1 MTIPAMLRET
11 QVFGAPDYGL
21 GDQHSA
27 PKAGAV
33 NLRGPG
39 AEDHFRV
46 ELATQRSQDQEFNA
60 RWREL
65 VAASKSPERIFQTP
79 AFFRVMLDTRTAGTR
94 VELLAIVRQSD
105 NEIEGVVP
113 VMLMEQTLSFAIG
126 KLVLF
131 APKVPM
137 VRLLGSIPA
146 ASSEIG
152 VVECLAHKIL
162 ALFPEAKSISMQAMP
177 VDSDYW
183 RTLAKIG
190 ARQRGLST
198 ALLGDWRS
206 CHTMPLPASFEQY
219 VGQFSAKK
227 RYNLNRQIRRLEQ
240 QAGALELLRIEHTD
254 RVDTL
259 LHSLAE
265 LVSPAE
271 FAANVHPRTLAHLA
285 TQGLLCCYVLRA
297 GGESLAVIMAT
308 RAAGVVHVAK
318 IFDAGSHRA
327 LSIGTSAMHLAV
339 EDIIGQGGIGLIDF
353 GYGTPK
359 HESSSSQVIETRGQI
374 LLFKCTNN
382 VRRLYSAH
390 AVFYRTSEALI
401 ATVKLVRKKVTAIWR
416 ERGIAGLISR

>member
-1 MTIPAMLRET
+1 MTIPSMLGEA
-11 QVFGAPDYGL
+11 QIFGVPDYGL
-21 GDQHSA
+21 VDQNWA
-27 PKAGAV
+27 PKTGGA
-33 NLRGPG
+33 NLRGPVT
-39 AEDHFRV
+39 ADHFRV
-46 ELATQRSQDQEFNA
+46 ELATHQSQDQVFGA
-60 RWREL
+60 RWSEL
-65 VAASKSPERIFQTP
+65 VAASNSPERIYQTP
-79 AFFRVMLDTRTAGTR
+79 AFFRFLLDTRTAGSR
-94 VELLAIVRQSD
+94 IELLAIVRQSD

-113 VMLMEQTLSFAIG
+113 VMLTEQTLSFAIG

-131 APKVPM
+131 APKIRM
-137 VRLLGSIPA
+137 VRLLGSVPA

-162 ALFPEAKSISMQAMP
+162 AQFPEAKSISMQALP

-183 RTLAKIG
+183 RTLEKIG

-198 ALLGDWRS
+198 ALLGDWRV
-206 CHTMPLPASFEQY
+206 CHTMPLPATFEQY

-240 QAGALELLRIEHTD
+240 HVGTLELSRVQHTD
-254 RVDTL
+254 RVDAM

-271 FAANVHPRTLAHLA
+271 FAENVNPRTLAHLA

-297 GGESLAVIMAT
+297 GGESLAVIMAI
-308 RAAGVVHVAK
+308 RAAGVVYVAK
-318 IFDAGSHRA
+318 IFVTGSHRA

-359 HESSSSQVIETRGQI
+359 HEFSSSQVLQTRGQI
-374 LLFKCTNN
+374 LLFETANS
-382 VRRLYSAH
+382 VRRLFYAH
-390 AVFYRTSEALI
+390 AVFYHMAEALI
-401 ATVKLVRKKVTAIWR
+401 ATVKLVRKKLTATWR
-416 ERGIAGLISR
+416 ECGIAGLIAR